1 MPFTLSVSPRA
12 HLYGMHCAGPSFI
25 VARNWT
31 AGCLQV
37 VPVPRLLS
45 VRVLCASGTCADHDT
60 TAPSQDSLTRSSDVR
75 SPLCPLLPQLL
86 GTTSLFSLCISC
98 YLKNT
103 ITGTVMDLQ
112 QQAMCANLVRIGL
125 SPCVTLLFVALCQ
138 WVVLFCCSST
148 LAWGIPG
155 TGSLGAAVCGVA
167 RSRTRLERLSSTS
180 SFLCTCYRS
189 LLTVLKLKNTLVVS
203 SLGTLMSKPSV
214 YICVQALCEHVFISP
229 G

>member
-1 MPFTLSVSPRA
+1 
-12 HLYGMHCAGPSFI
+12 MHCAGPSFI

-31 AGCLQV
+31 AACLQV

-155 TGSLGAAVCGVA
+155 TGSLVGC
-167 RSRTRLERLSSTS
+167 RLWGRAES
-180 SFLCTCYRS
+180 
-189 LLTVLKLKNTLVVS
+189 
-203 SLGTLMSKPSV
+203 GTTEAP
-214 YICVQALCEHVFISP
+214 
-229 G
+229 